1 MKRLALV
8 ASMVVLAACAAK
20 EEAPAADA
28 AATASPDAAMSAP
41 MDSTMKHD
49 SGMAGDTTKH

>member
-20 EEAPAADA
+20 EEAPAADTA
-28 AATASPDAAMSAP
+28 APAAPAPAMDAP
-41 MDSTMKHD
+41 MDSSMKHD